1 VGGEFSD
8 ILGVKMEFSND
19 LMAGA
24 RNAVSVCMGVQ
35 KNDKVLIFTDKK
47 TEDIGLALARAVEE
61 TQASL
66 EIKYLEQIDK
76 RPLKAVPQTLWN
88 FLDDYNPTVTFYAAS
103 SQEGEIL
110 FRIPLLETMREK
122 YQVRHGHMIGVTP
135 ELMQT
140 GMLAD
145 YPEVSKRSHQVFAL
159 VKDARSIKVTSPS
172 GTDLIATFDPENL
185 KWVNWDGLYHTQ
197 GIWGNLPEG
206 EVFTSP
212 VSVDGVLS
220 PVVLGDFF
228 SHKYGLLDE
237 PLLLEVKNSRLV
249 DATHSNTI
257 LVKDFMSYLSGYE
270 NGTRIGEFAIGTN
283 EYLTHFVGNLLQDEK
298 FPGVHV
304 AFGNPYAN
312 YTGAKWD
319 CAIHV
324 DVVMERVSVWVDGF
338 NIMKDGV
345 FTI

>member
-1 VGGEFSD
+1 MNFD
-8 ILGVKMEFSND
+8 NNLI
-19 LMAGA
+19 AGA

-35 KNDKVLIFTDKK
+35 EDDKVLIFTDKK
-47 TEDIGLALARAVEE
+47 TEAIGNALAQAVQEAAAE
-61 TQASL
+61 L
-66 EIKYLEQIDK
+66 EIYYLEDIDE
-76 RPLKAVPQTLWN
+76 RPLNAVPQTLWN
-88 FLDDYNPTVTFYAAS
+88 FLDNYRPTVTFYAAS

-110 FRIPLLETMREK
+110 FRIPLLETLREK
-122 YQVRHGHMIGVTP
+122 YQVRHGHMIGITP

-145 YPEVSKRSHQVFAL
+145 YNEVSKRSHQVYDL
-159 VKDARSIKVTSPS
+159 VKNARSIKVTSPF
-172 GTDLIATFDPENL
+172 GTNLTAQFDPDQL
-185 KWVNWDGLYHTQ
+185 KWVNWDGLYHKQ

-212 VSVDGVLS
+212 VSVDGILS

-237 PLLLEVKNSRLV
+237 PLMLEVENSLLKSAIHKNE
-249 DATHSNTI
+249 A
-257 LVKDFMSYLSGYE
+257 LVKDFMTYLSGYE

-283 EYLTHFVGNLLQDEK
+283 EYLTEFVGNLLQDEK

-312 YTGAKWD
+312 YTGARWD
-319 CAIHV
+319 CAVHV
-324 DVVMERVSVWVDGF
+324 DVVMEKVSIWVDDF
-338 NIMKDGV
+338 LIMKDGA